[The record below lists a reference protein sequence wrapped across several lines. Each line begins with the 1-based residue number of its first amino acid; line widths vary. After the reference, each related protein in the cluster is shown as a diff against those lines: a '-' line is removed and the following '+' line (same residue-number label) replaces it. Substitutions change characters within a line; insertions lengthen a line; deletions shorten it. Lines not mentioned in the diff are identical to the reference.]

1 MFMWSAN
8 CIAYHVHAK
17 ILYSQD
23 CKLCEL
29 LEDSNTKKSDLCSNL
44 EVKIEK

>member
-17 ILYSQD
+17 ILYSLD

-29 LEDSNTKKSDLCSNL
+29 LEDSKHQ
-44 EVKIEK
+44 EKWFMQ